1 MALNW
6 KQYPVSK
13 TLSKNDTIIVSRP
26 DGSTFNIDSPIS
38 CNRSGVTITGTL
50 TVTGTLTSTSQ
61 IATTV
66 TVADESA
73 DTTCFPL
80 FVTAATGNLAPK
92 SGSNLTFNSS
102 NGRLVASSFAG
113 AIDGT
118 EVKAGDFVATATIA
132 DEDDETCITLEGTKT
147 RIARRRFNVTTSTDG
162 NHEGDVV
169 YFGGS
174 TSMTKG
180 KIYHYKSDGTWE
192 KANADD
198 ASTSDGLLAVA
209 LGVSSDDDGM
219 LIRGMVTLDHDPG
232 AVGDVLYLQ
241 SDNAGGV
248 GEATST
254 APSAVGDCVRIIG
267 YCLHASNGQT
277 WFNPNSSFTIVPA

>member
-1 MALNW
+1 MAINW

-13 TLSKNDTIIVSRP
+13 TLSASDTVIASRP

-50 TVTGTLTSTSQ
+50 TVTGTLTGTSQ

-66 TVADESA
+66 TVVDESS

-80 FVTAATGNLAPK
+80 FATAATGNLAPK

-102 NGRLVASSFAG
+102 SGRLAATTFAG
-113 AIDGT
+113 DVSGGT
-118 EVKAGDFVATATIA
+118 ITTDQVVATPTLA
-132 DEDDETCITLEGTKT
+132 DEDEEACVTLEGGKTK
-147 RIARRRFNVTTSTDG
+147 IAKRRFDITSSSVPAS
-162 NHEGDVV
+162 EGDIV
-169 YFGGS
+169 YFGS
-174 TSMTKG
+174 TTSMTGG
-180 KIYHYKSDGTWE
+180 KIYHYKNNGTWE

-209 LGVSSDDDGM
+209 LGASSNNNGM

-232 AVGDVLYLQ
+232 AIGDVLYLQ
-241 SDNAGGV
+241 SDNAGTV

-254 APSAVGDCVRIIG
+254 APSATGDCVRIIG
-267 YCLHASNGQT
+267 YCLTASNGQI
-277 WFNPNSSFTIVPA
+277 WFNPNSSFTIV